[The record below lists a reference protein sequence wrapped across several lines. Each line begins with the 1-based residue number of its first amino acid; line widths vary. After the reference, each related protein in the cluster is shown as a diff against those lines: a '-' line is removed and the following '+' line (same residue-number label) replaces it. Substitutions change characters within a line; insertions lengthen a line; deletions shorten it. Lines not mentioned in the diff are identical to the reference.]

1 MAEDNRINRMVLKQS
16 IRELRGCECL
26 EAVDGVDA
34 LRLWETENPD
44 ILISDLDM
52 PRLDGYSLIAEIR
65 ARETDSYTYIIVL
78 TGHND
83 DLSLTKSFEAGADD
97 YLPKPFDQKELEY
110 RIRAGERVLSLFQK
124 QFVVY
129 ALAHLTE
136 VRDLDS
142 GKHIE
147 RIGSFSKLLANGLRS
162 NPRFAPFI
170 NRTFLDRLEIASIL
184 HDIGKVGID
193 DSILKKRSRLTIDEF
208 AKMKEHTTIGHST
221 IEDIATKYP
230 KAEYLK
236 MAAEVARWH
245 HERFDGT
252 GYPDGLKGE
261 EIPLA
266 ARIIALADVYDALV
280 NERPYK
286 AACSFETAKDLI
298 VQESSLQFD
307 PDIVRVFIDQEPS
320 FRQIVQS
327 FRSSNESNN
336 PSNMKGDCA

>member
-1 MAEDNRINRMVLKQS
+1 MKILVAEDNRINRMVLKQS
-16 IRELRGCECL
+16 IHELRGSTCL
-26 EAVDGVDA
+26 EAADGKTA
-34 LRLWETENPD
+34 LQLWETEMPE
-44 ILISDLDM
+44 ILITDLEM
-52 PRLDGYSLIAEIR
+52 PLLDGFSLISEIR
-65 ARETDSYTYIIVL
+65 AKESDSYTFIIVL
-78 TGHND
+78 TGHD
-83 DLSLTKSFEAGADD
+83 DEESLARSFEVGADD
-97 YLPKPFDQKELEY
+97 FLPKPFDMKELEY

-147 RIGSFSKLLANGLRS
+147 RIGSFSKLLAMGLRNKPKHS
-162 NPRFAPFI
+162 PFI
-170 NRTFLDRLEIASIL
+170 NRTFLDRLEVASIL

-193 DSILKKRSRLTIDEF
+193 DAILRKQSALTKDEF
-208 AKMKEHTTIGHST
+208 TEMKEHTTIGHRT
-221 IEDIATKYP
+221 IVEIASKYP
-230 KAEYLK
+230 KAQYLK

-252 GYPDGLKGE
+252 GYPDGLKGD

-266 ARIIALADVYDALV
+266 ARIVALADVYDALV

-286 AACSFETAKDLI
+286 KAMSFEDAKALI
-298 VQESSLQFD
+298 VQGSNTQFD
-307 PDIVRVFIDQEPS
+307 PDVVSVFLEQEPA

-327 FRSSNESNN
+327 HNQSIG
-336 PSNMKGDCA
+336 PSPKP